1 MSCGEIEIEYDG
13 ETKDYYVIWEP
24 PAAIGSGKT
33 ESEALLDLQ
42 QAARCGVDTVIEQK
56 LKNINNK

>member
-24 PAAIGSGKT
+24 PVAIGSGKT
-33 ESEALLDLQ
+33 KSKALLDLQ
-42 QAARCGVDTVIEQK
+42 QAARCGVDTVIE
-56 LKNINNK
+56 LKFKDINK